1 MIAAAPPPDRRQA
14 IKHRH
19 RQAIVDAAAALTE
32 ERGSA
37 RFTVDELAGRADVSR
52 RTVFNHFTS
61 LDDVVVMAAAEL
73 LGHIVDDLATQFGDN
88 TGERS
93 LLEQMAAVTRAEQTV
108 PTMARLV
115 RLLGGEGCE
124 LAHHEID
131 LAQRAFSLLY
141 ERITEAVLCADSGLD
156 TFQSQLLTVTFT
168 AGSFHLFRRWSTETG
183 AVDTPE
189 SRQLWDELLAQLV
202 DLLRDGETNSHV
214 PAIRISTTSN
224 RPLHTE
230 SETS

>member
-1 MIAAAPPPDRRQA
+1 MIPATPPPDRRQA
-14 IKHRH
+14 IKYRH
-19 RQAIVDAAAALTE
+19 RQAIVDAAAALME
-32 ERGSA
+32 ERGST
-37 RFTVDELAGRADVSR
+37 RFTVDELAERADVSR

-61 LDDVVVMAAAEL
+61 LDEVVVMAAAEL

-93 LLEQMAAVTRAEQTV
+93 LLDQMAAVTRAEQTV
-108 PTMARLV
+108 PIMARLV
-115 RLLGGEGCE
+115 RLLGGESCE

-131 LAQRAFSLLY
+131 LAQHAFSLLY
-141 ERITEAVLCADSGLD
+141 ERITEIVLCADSGLD

-189 SRQLWDELLAQLV
+189 SRQLWDEMLAQLV
-202 DLLRDGETNSHV
+202 DLLRDGEANSYI
-214 PAIRISTTSN
+214 PAIRTSTTSA
-224 RPLHTE
+224 RPLNTE

>member
-1 MIAAAPPPDRRQA
+1 M
-14 IKHRH
+14 
-19 RQAIVDAAAALTE
+19 E
-32 ERGSA
+32 ERGST
-37 RFTVDELAGRADVSR
+37 RFTVDELAERADVSR

-61 LDDVVVMAAAEL
+61 LDEVVVMAAAEL
-73 LGHIVDDLATQFGDN
+73 LGHIVDDLATQFADN
-88 TGERS
+88 TGEHS

-108 PTMARLV
+108 PIMARLV
-115 RLLGGEGCE
+115 RLLGGESCE

-131 LAQRAFSLLY
+131 LAQHAFSLLY
-141 ERITEAVLCADSGLD
+141 ERITEIVLCADSGLD
-156 TFQSQLLTVTFT
+156 TFQSQLLNVTFT

-202 DLLRDGETNSHV
+202 DLLRDGEANSYI
-214 PAIRISTTSN
+214 PAIRTSTTSA
-224 RPLHTE
+224 RPLNTE

>member
-1 MIAAAPPPDRRQA
+1 M
-14 IKHRH
+14 
-19 RQAIVDAAAALTE
+19 E
-32 ERGSA
+32 ERGST
-37 RFTVDELAGRADVSR
+37 RFTVDELAERADVSR

-61 LDDVVVMAAAEL
+61 LDEVVVMAAAEL
-73 LGHIVDDLATQFGDN
+73 LGHIVDDLATQFADN

-108 PTMARLV
+108 PIMARLV
-115 RLLGGEGCE
+115 RLLGGESCE

-131 LAQRAFSLLY
+131 LAQHAFSLLY
-141 ERITEAVLCADSGLD
+141 ERITEIVLCADSGLD

-202 DLLRDGETNSHV
+202 DLLRDGEANSYI
-214 PAIRISTTSN
+214 PAFRTSTTSA
-224 RPLHTE
+224 RPLNTE